1 MIRQRKKNSD
11 QRPRGGVLTVIS
23 LLMIGSAIIRIGLE
37 AGPAVARGT
46 DPALAAQIKSE
57 RIETS
62 AADLQVLLTELL
74 SREVELNQRESMIV
88 DREHALDIADQAI
101 ETRLAMLQE
110 AEESLRE
117 TVAIAETAA
126 ESDLTQLTDVY
137 QSMKP
142 KDAAALFET
151 MDAVFAAGFLSRM
164 PPEAAANVMAGLSPE
179 AAYGISVIM
188 AGRNARAPQE

>member
-74 SREVELNQRESMIV
+74 RREVELNQRESMIV

-164 PPEAAANVMAGLSPE
+164 PAEAAANVMAGLSPE

>member
-1 MIRQRKKNSD
+1 MIRQRKKNCD

-46 DPALAAQIKSE
+46 NPALAEQIKSE

-74 SREVELNQRESMIV
+74 RREVELNQRESMIV

-164 PPEAAANVMAGLSPE
+164 PPEAAADVMAGLSPE